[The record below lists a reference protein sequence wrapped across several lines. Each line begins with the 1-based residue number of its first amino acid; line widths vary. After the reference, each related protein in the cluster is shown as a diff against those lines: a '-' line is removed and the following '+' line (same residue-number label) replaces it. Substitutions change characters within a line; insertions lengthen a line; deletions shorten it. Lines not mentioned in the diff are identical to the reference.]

1 LAPVDEEATDPQP
14 EDADG
19 LPTPAVTDTAA
30 VSVAQATDSIEEAPA
45 AAGGGVEAGD
55 ADAIVALEWDD
66 DLPVVPGADTAVSD
80 DAVDQATDADSEEEY
95 DYGDEGDDLGVLSA
109 DRVAG
114 RRNALPRRLE
124 SWRSRSATG
133 AIATALA
140 MGLQQ
145 VFEPEKRRPAAVAEA
160 PGNPYS
166 DTDPITVDYVPD
178 DAESTTVHVKPWLL
192 AKDDSS

>member
-1 LAPVDEEATDPQP
+1 VDEEATDPQP

-19 LPTPAVTDTAA
+19 LPPPADTAA
-30 VSVAQATDSIEEAPA
+30 VSASVRRVTGSVEEAPA
-45 AAGGGVEAGD
+45 TADEGLD
-55 ADAIVALEWDD
+55 TADAIVALEWDD
-66 DLPVVPGADTAVSD
+66 ELPVVSGEESVVSGDATAD
-80 DAVDQATDADSEEEY
+80 ATDDDSEEEY
-95 DYGDEGDDLGVLSA
+95 DYGDEGDDLGVLSD

-192 AKDDSS
+192 GKDDPS

>member
-1 LAPVDEEATDPQP
+1 LSPVDDE
-14 EDADG
+14 
-19 LPTPAVTDTAA
+19 VTDG
-30 VSVAQATDSIEEAPA
+30 
-45 AAGGGVEAGD
+45 AAGASVVPVVEGGD
-55 ADAIVALEWDD
+55 AVDEASTVEQADARPGAHDGQAGTVDLIPAPERDG
-66 DLPVVPGADTAVSD
+66 DLPVAVGAETDEADRPDTED
-80 DAVDQATDADSEEEY
+80 PENSEDPEELF
-95 DYGDEGDDLGVLSA
+95 DYGDEDDDLGVLSD

-124 SWRSRSATG
+124 SWRSRSAGG

-160 PGNPYS
+160 PSNPYS
-166 DTDPITVDYVPD
+166 DSDPVTVDYVPD

-192 AKDDSS
+192 AKDDPT